1 MAKVQLFAT
10 YRDAAGIRE
19 FDADARTVGELLEY
33 ISLRYPPLYR
43 EVCDSGGAV
52 RPLVKVLVNGRHIQF
67 LDGFMTPLAPDDIV
81 SLFPPIAG
89 G

>member
-10 YRDAAGIRE
+10 YRDAAGIKE
-19 FDADARTVGELLEY
+19 FVTSARSAGELFGIIRTQY
-33 ISLRYPPLYR
+33 PSLYAEMFDKGEL
-43 EVCDSGGAV
+43 

-67 LDGFMTPLAPDDIV
+67 LHGLDTPLGDEDIV
-81 SLFPPIAG
+81 SLFPPLAG

>member
-19 FDADARTVGELLEY
+19 FDVAVRTVGELLGHVS
-33 ISLRYPPLYR
+33 SLYPPLYS
-43 EVCDSGGAV
+43 EVCDSSGAV

-67 LDGFMTPLAPDDIV
+67 LDGLMTPLGTKDVV

>member
-1 MAKVQLFAT
+1 MARVQLFAT
-10 YRDAAGIRE
+10 YRDAAGTHG
-19 FDADARTVGELLEY
+19 FDTDAGTVRALLEY
-33 ISLRYPPLYR
+33 ISIRYPPLYR
-43 EVCDSGGAV
+43 EICDSGGAV

-67 LDGFMTPLAPDDIV
+67 LDGFMTPLGPEDVV